1 MLPLISVIY
10 VSLFWIILHSPL
22 PWENKILHTTHLEI
36 LAGTSK
42 RFVYQEIS
50 LSSSSASAVLRLR
63 GEMETSIPAKIKMIP
78 AD

>member
-10 VSLFWIILHSPL
+10 VSLILHSPL

-36 LAGTSK
+36 LAGTSN